1 MTSNTI
7 AEAVSPNSERS
18 TDPEA
23 ATDVA
28 TITGP
33 SPSASSISGD
43 NFNDNEA
50 SAAAAANDVNH
61 NGRTTPDE
69 EGKGSISMQELIY
82 GASSFHAIIKP
93 VCITMILAAVA
104 EIYINTDETKAQG
117 EQALAKSYQ
126 VFEISDDQSAVTSIG
141 LGLFNSLVIV
151 AVIGCLTFVIVLLY
165 KYRCVSVCFIGSL
178 IHFVFICSTRPS
190 LIASLF
196 YLYVLDI
203 PPRIKDENPNRIH
216 GHCIDDATCISR
228 RTNVR
233 RCHQQI

>member
-7 AEAVSPNSERS
+7 AETVGLDS
-18 TDPEA
+18 EA
-23 ATDVA
+23 ATAAA

>member
-7 AEAVSPNSERS
+7 AETVGPNSERS
-18 TDPEA
+18 IDSEA
-23 ATDVA
+23 ATAVA

-33 SPSASSISGD
+33 SPSASRNDGD

-50 SAAAAANDVNH
+50 SAATTDGNR
-61 NGRTTPDE
+61 NGKNTPDE
-69 EGKGSISMQELIY
+69 EEKGSISMQELIY

-165 KYRCVSVCFIGSL
+165 KYRCVSVCFIGSFNSFCFSML
-178 IHFVFICSTRPS
+178 NSSFSDCFIILFRST
-190 LIASLF
+190 
-196 YLYVLDI
+196 
-203 PPRIKDENPNRIH
+203 
-216 GHCIDDATCISR
+216 
-228 RTNVR
+228 
-233 RCHQQI
+233 

>member
-7 AEAVSPNSERS
+7 AETVGPNSERS
-18 TDPEA
+18 IDSEA
-23 ATDVA
+23 ATAVA

-33 SPSASSISGD
+33 SPSASSNNGD

-50 SAAAAANDVNH
+50 SAAAATTDGNH
-61 NGRTTPDE
+61 NGRNTPDE

-126 VFEISDDQSAVTSIG
+126 VFEISDDQSAATSIG

>member
-7 AEAVSPNSERS
+7 AETVGPNSERS
-18 TDPEA
+18 IDSEA
-23 ATDVA
+23 ATAVA

-33 SPSASSISGD
+33 SPSASSNNGD

-165 KYRCVSVCFIGSL
+165 KYRCVSVCFIGSFDSFCFSHAQLVLLRLLHYFISIHL
-178 IHFVFICSTRPS
+178 IYCR
-190 LIASLF
+190 
-196 YLYVLDI
+196 
-203 PPRIKDENPNRIH
+203 E
-216 GHCIDDATCISR
+216 
-228 RTNVR
+228 
-233 RCHQQI
+233 